1 MDGLNRRQFLRT
13 TGGCCALLVGEMC
26 LSPLVFADDG
36 NSKYTIE
43 ARHWESLEN
52 ARVRCKLCPRE
63 CIVDDLEKGYC
74 GVRENQGGK
83 YWSRVY
89 GRLCSRNI
97 DPIEKKP
104 LFHFLPGTSA
114 FSIATVGCNVNCKFC
129 QNWQISQV
137 GPGQVDEIHVP
148 PDLVAESAARWQAPT
163 IAYTYSEPVIFF
175 EYMYDSAV
183 EGHKQGIRSVMI
195 TNGYI
200 QEQPMKDLCAVLDA
214 VKVDL
219 KAFTET
225 FYREQVTGELKPV
238 LDTLVRLKSWGM
250 WTEIVYL
257 MIPTLNDQPN
267 DLRAM
272 CRWIVQELGTDVPVH
287 FTRYHPEYLLMNLPI
302 TPLSTM
308 ETAYKIAKD
317 AGIHFAYLGNVP
329 PHDAESTYCPSCH
342 ARLIHRR
349 GFTIQQNRI
358 VRNSCPDCG
367 TTIPGIWT

>member
-1 MDGLNRRQFLRT
+1 MDGMNRRQFLKT
-13 TGGCCALLVGEMC
+13 TGGFCALCAGGMC
-26 LSPLVFADDG
+26 WSPLVFADDD
-36 NSKYTIE
+36 NARYTIE

-63 CIVDDLEKGYC
+63 CTVDDLEKGYC
-74 GVRENQGGK
+74 GVRENEGGK

-137 GPGQVDEIHVP
+137 GPGQVDEVYVP
-148 PDLVAESAARWQAPT
+148 PDMVAESAARWQAPT

-183 EGHKQGIRSVMI
+183 EGHKRGIRSVMI

-200 QEQPMKDLCAVLDA
+200 QEKPMKDLCAVLDA

-225 FYREQVTGELKPV
+225 FYRDQVTGELKPV

-257 MIPTLNDQPN
+257 MIPTLNDQPD

-272 CRWIVQELGTDVPVH
+272 CRWIVQELGPDVPVH

-329 PHDAESTYCPSCH
+329 PHDAESTYCPNCN

>member
-1 MDGLNRRQFLRT
+1 MSDMDRRHFLKTAGGLCAAAA
-13 TGGCCALLVGEMC
+13 GGMC
-26 LSPLVFADDG
+26 LAPLTFAKDDD
-36 NSKYTIE
+36 SKYTIE
-43 ARHWESLEN
+43 ARNWEALEN
-52 ARVRCKLCPRE
+52 RRVQCKLCPRE
-63 CIVDDLEKGYC
+63 CKVDDLERGYC

-104 LFHFLPGTSA
+104 LFHFLPGTTA

-137 GPGQVDEIHVP
+137 GPGQVDEIYAP
-148 PDLVAESAARWQAPT
+148 PGVIAETAARYNTPT
-163 IAYTYSEPVIFF
+163 IAYTYSEPVIFS

-183 EGHKQGIRSVMI
+183 EGHKHGIRSVMI

-200 QEQPMKDLCAVLDA
+200 QEKPMQDLCGVLDA

-219 KAFTET
+219 KAFTEK
-225 FYREQVTGELKPV
+225 FYQDQVSGELKPV

-257 MIPTLNDQPN
+257 MIPTLNDQPD

-272 CRWIVQELGTDVPVH
+272 CQWVVQELGPDVPVH

-302 TPLSTM
+302 TPLSSM
-308 ETAYKIAKD
+308 ETAYQIARD
-317 AGIHFAYLGNVP
+317 AGIHFVYLGNVP
-329 PHDAESTYCPSCH
+329 AHKAESTYCPNCGT
-342 ARLIHRR
+342 RLIHRQ
-349 GFTIQQNRI
+349 GFTILQNRI
-358 VRNSCPDCG
+358 SGNSCPDCG
-367 TTIPGIWT
+367 ATIPGIWT